1 MQQLIFRSCRFTY
14 LLVLLFAYPIFFQT
28 GRILE
33 LWLGVVPEHAMTF
46 CRLVLIST
54 LIDCI
59 SMPLVPAVNATGKI
73 KKYQIVVGNLLI
85 MNLPVSY
92 ILLDITNKPEFSFYV
107 AIAISVL
114 TTSARLW
121 ICHALLKFPIMNFV
135 KVYSVKLFQ
144 LQFFQFVQCSYIV
157 MSTI

>member
-1 MQQLIFRSCRFTY
+1 
-14 LLVLLFAYPIFFQT
+14 
-28 GRILE
+28 
-33 LWLGVVPEHAMTF
+33 
-46 CRLVLIST
+46 
-54 LIDCI
+54 
-59 SMPLVPAVNATGKI
+59 
-73 KKYQIVVGNLLI
+73 

-135 KVYSVKLFQ
+135 KSVFGKIIPTTILSICPMLLYSHVNDLNLLASLCSCLSIVLLSIWFVGLENGEKEMVKNKLFK
-144 LQFFQFVQCSYIV
+144 
-157 MSTI
+157 TIRKND